1 MRVVNDD
8 KALRALL
15 ALVAGC
21 AVLVYICSVA
31 IAGISILES
40 GKYVAGGLTLIC
52 AALAGVL
59 LRAGERRA
67 GCGYGA
73 IAAGCMVFYASYC
86 AGPIVIQ
93 APLALLTL
101 ICPLAAFGL
110 WPRDGR

>member
-1 MRVVNDD
+1 MIPGGLRKITGGLMRVVNDD

-59 LRAGERRA
+59 LRAGERMRRGVWFFTLRIARA
-67 GCGYGA
+67 
-73 IAAGCMVFYASYC
+73 
-86 AGPIVIQ
+86 
-93 APLALLTL
+93 
-101 ICPLAAFGL
+101 
-110 WPRDGR
+110 R